1 MWNNS
6 TKALVTALAVGL
18 LAIGLNF
25 VSERWAN
32 SKIGPASYDWTV
44 MCSED
49 NLDFNDNF
57 EGSLE
62 ECTDFV
68 NKRNYSEAFLTFEK
82 HHFFSA
88 FALLISIF
96 FVGVVIALYKTV
108 YTWKLA
114 VLAGVILGLAKGF
127 ISGSFVVIISYTLMI
142 GVGYILTKLSL
153 KYVIPHKRMQSD
165 GAKTR
170 R

>member
-1 MWNNS
+1 MWNRS
-6 TKALVTALAVGL
+6 TKALVTALAVGF
-18 LAIGLNF
+18 LAIGLNV

-32 SKIGPASYDWTV
+32 SKMEPASYDWTV
-44 MCSED
+44 ICSED

-68 NKRNYSEAFLTFEK
+68 NKRNFSEAFLTFEK

-127 ISGSFVVIISYTLMI
+127 ISGSFEVIISYTLMI
-142 GVGYILTKLSL
+142 GIGYILTKLSL
-153 KYVIPHKRMQSD
+153 KYVIPHNK
-165 GAKTR
+165 
-170 R
+170 